1 MATFINSVK
10 GLWNSL
16 HPVLN
21 QLVLLSFI
29 DENDQ
34 SLHLQEF
41 FSELISSFPVT
52 VLLVKVSAE
61 SAGLLS
67 LYSIQKVPT
76 TVFLIGFTENSRIEG
91 SSIPDLFSQVELLTS
106 KFSSI
111 FETIRNEQYGKL
123 LSIINQHRLVVFI
136 EGTPASPKSRRSLKM
151 RRILNGYEYAHF
163 DLTTDQILAQWLQV
177 YTATKSVPLYFI
189 DGKLQGSVEELIE
202 HTKTGELFKTL
213 DQDLNIRLG
222 KITTSSKYMVAMMGS
237 KEEPICGFSKRL
249 IALLD
254 TYNIDFDTFDISFD
268 SEVCEGLKKFSNWPT
283 YPQVYVEGELIGGYD
298 ICCQMHDDGSLRQA
312 LKLN

>member
-10 GLWNSL
+10 SLWDSL
-16 HPVLN
+16 HAALS

-29 DENDQ
+29 DDNDQ
-34 SLHLQEF
+34 SLNLQEF

-52 VLLVKVSAE
+52 VLLVKANAE
-61 SAGLLS
+61 SAGLIN
-67 LYSIQKVPT
+67 LYSVQKVPT
-76 TVFLIGFTENSRIEG
+76 TVFLVGFTEHSRIEG
-91 SSIPDLFSQVELLTS
+91 SCILDVFSQVESLTS
-106 KFSSI
+106 DFSSV
-111 FETIRNEQYGKL
+111 FETIRNEQYSKL
-123 LSIINQHRLVVFI
+123 LNIISQHRLVVFI
-136 EGTPASPKSRRSLKM
+136 KGTPAAPKSRRSLKM

-163 DLTTDQILAQWLQV
+163 DLDTDPVLAQWLRV
-177 YTATKSVPLYFI
+177 YTGAKTFPLYFV
-189 DGKLQGSVEELIE
+189 DGKLQGSVEELVE

-213 DQDLNIRLG
+213 GQDLNARLG
-222 KITTSSKYMVAMMGS
+222 KLTTSSKYMVAMMGS

-254 TYNIDFDTFDISFD
+254 NYGIDFDSFDISFD

-298 ICCQMHDDGSLRQA
+298 ICCQMHDDGSLREA
-312 LKLN
+312 LKLT